1 VTTAPDRSRR
11 RPAHDRTGAQPRS
24 TGRHERGSKV
34 ETTQR
39 TFDDIA
45 HVKAAN
51 RNLGHYFF
59 ERDTMRFFQTRIGS
73 TLYGGRYFVTSERD
87 EAYGSISAAWD
98 GQRRYT
104 VRRANG
110 DGSITTVGE
119 FGQYASSATA
129 NAAADRMA
137 REEAR

>member
-1 VTTAPDRSRR
+1 M
-11 RPAHDRTGAQPRS
+11 
-24 TGRHERGSKV
+24 
-34 ETTQR
+34 ETTER
-39 TFDDIA
+39 TFTSIE
-45 HVKAAN
+45 HVMAAN

-59 ERDTMRFFQTRIGS
+59 ERDTMRFFQTRVGS
-73 TLYGGRYFVTSERD
+73 TLYGGRLFVTSERD
-87 EAYGSISAAWD
+87 DSYGSAAWD

-119 FGQYASSATA
+119 FGQYASRAGA

>member
-1 VTTAPDRSRR
+1 M
-11 RPAHDRTGAQPRS
+11 
-24 TGRHERGSKV
+24 
-34 ETTQR
+34 ETTER
-39 TFDDIA
+39 TFTSIE
-45 HVKAAN
+45 HVMAAN

-87 EAYGSISAAWD
+87 SDYATSVRHEAAWD

-119 FGQYASSATA
+119 FGQYASSAGA

-137 REEAR
+137 REEGR